1 MVWHLNI
8 ANEGK
13 FADQRDGI
21 KFTSACDVSA
31 HSVTMILFRR
41 FLANK
46 HIPGFAKI
54 IRFFQGRSVVARGF
68 LQAAEPIKMADDQCN
83 HCDFKTFS
91 LIIGNSRSG
100 STILGSIVDAHP
112 NAIVA
117 NETMASQ
124 AFWKEM
130 SKGEILDEIIAN
142 SSANY
147 RSGRQSEDYQYQI
160 GASPESK
167 SSVCVYGDKIWNPA
181 TLLLHGDYDLISRLE
196 SQLAARVVLI
206 ASIRNPFDAI
216 ATMHRRS
223 QAPIKDRIRWFFM
236 HCEAL
241 AAIEEKTA
249 QSDFLISYHEQ
260 LIDCPNEEISRICRA
275 LMLPVNDQHL
285 ANVKRLLYRR
295 PSKSGAA
302 LDWKLAEVEE
312 VLERMQRFP
321 FLTVYEN
328 QTP

>member
-1 MVWHLNI
+1 MNSRSILMNLSRKFASKLNI
-8 ANEGK
+8 SGLSGLSSLCQIRRRTFRV
-13 FADQRDGI
+13 FA
-21 KFTSACDVSA
+21 
-31 HSVTMILFRR
+31 
-41 FLANK
+41 
-46 HIPGFAKI
+46 
-54 IRFFQGRSVVARGF
+54 VAREEKR
-68 LQAAEPIKMADDQCN
+68 AVDDQN
-83 HCDFKTFS
+83 NDWDFKSFC
-91 LIIGNSRSG
+91 LVIGNSRSG

-112 NAIVA
+112 NAVVA

-124 AFWKEM
+124 SFWRGM
-130 SKGEILDEIIAN
+130 SKGDILREIIEN

-181 TLLLHGDYDLISRLE
+181 TLLLHGDYHLVSSLE
-196 SQLAARVVLI
+196 NRLAARVVLI
-206 ASIRNPFDAI
+206 ASIRNPFDTI

-241 AAIEEKTA
+241 AALEEKTIEPNY
-249 QSDFLISYHEQ
+249 LISYHEH
-260 LIDCPNEEISRICRA
+260 LIDCPDEEISRICRA
-275 LMLPVNDQHL
+275 LRLPLDHQHL
-285 ANVKRLLYRR
+285 ENVKRLLYKR
-295 PSKSGAA
+295 PKQSGAA
-302 LDWKLAEVEE
+302 IDWTVADVED

-321 FLTVYEN
+321 FLSLYED

>member
-1 MVWHLNI
+1 MNRV
-8 ANEGK
+8 
-13 FADQRDGI
+13 
-21 KFTSACDVSA
+21 SACLNLLKKIVSKLYF
-31 HSVTMILFRR
+31 SGLS
-41 FLANK
+41 K
-46 HIPGFAKI
+46 
-54 IRFFQGRSVVARGF
+54 VARFSCNSFDKLRCFPLAREKRGV
-68 LQAAEPIKMADDQCN
+68 ADYQNND
-83 HCDFKTFS
+83 CDLNSFC

-124 AFWKEM
+124 AFWRGM
-130 SKGEILDEIIAN
+130 SKSDILGEIVEN

-160 GASPESK
+160 GSSPESK
-167 SSVCVYGDKIWNPA
+167 SSVSVYGDKIWNPA

-196 SQLAARVVLI
+196 SKLSARVVLI
-206 ASIRNPFDAI
+206 ASIRNPFDTI

-241 AAIEEKTA
+241 AAIEEKTP
-249 QSDFLISYHEQ
+249 QSNFFISHHEH
-260 LIDCPNEEISRICRA
+260 LIDSPDEEILRICRA
-275 LMLPVNDQHL
+275 LMLSVDNQHVD
-285 ANVKRLLYRR
+285 NVKRLLYRR
-295 PSKSGAA
+295 PSKSGMAI
-302 LDWKLAEVEE
+302 DWDLKEVDEI
-312 VLERMQRFP
+312 LERMRRFP
-321 FLTVYEN
+321 FLSMYEG

>member
-1 MVWHLNI
+1 MNSRSALITLFRKFVSKFKIFGLNRLSRLR
-8 ANEGK
+8 
-13 FADQRDGI
+13 QSRRR
-21 KFTSACDVSA
+21 V
-31 HSVTMILFRR
+31 FRR
-41 FLANK
+41 FA
-46 HIPGFAKI
+46 
-54 IRFFQGRSVVARGF
+54 VAR
-68 LQAAEPIKMADDQCN
+68 EERRPADDPN
-83 HCDFKTFS
+83 NDCDFKTFC
-91 LIIGNSRSG
+91 LVIGNSRSG

-112 NAIVA
+112 NAVVA

-124 AFWKEM
+124 SFWRGM
-130 SKGEILDEIIAN
+130 SKSDILREIIEN

-196 SQLAARVVLI
+196 NQLAARVVLI
-206 ASIRNPFDAI
+206 ASIRNPFDTI

-285 ANVKRLLYRR
+285 TNVKRLLYRR

>member
-1 MVWHLNI
+1 MNS
-8 ANEGK
+8 
-13 FADQRDGI
+13 R
-21 KFTSACDVSA
+21 SALVMLLKKLISKLYVPRL
-31 HSVTMILFRR
+31 SKMF
-41 FLANK
+41 
-46 HIPGFAKI
+46 
-54 IRFFQGRSVVARGF
+54 RFFRNSSD
-68 LQAAEPIKMADDQCN
+68 EPREYSLATESRNVTDWQN
-83 HCDFKTFS
+83 HYDFKSFC

-112 NAIVA
+112 NAVVA

-124 AFWKEM
+124 SFWKGM
-130 SKGEILDEIIAN
+130 SKGDIISEIVEN
-142 SSANY
+142 SAANY

-181 TLLLHGDYDLISRLE
+181 TLLLHGDYDLISKLE

-206 ASIRNPFDAI
+206 ASIRNPFDTI

-223 QAPIKDRIRWFFM
+223 HAPIKDRIRWFFM

-241 AAIEEKTA
+241 AAIEEKTE
-249 QSDFLISYHEQ
+249 QSNFLMSYHEH

-275 LMLPVNDQHL
+275 LMLPIDDHHL
-285 ANVKRLLYRR
+285 DNVKRLLYRR
-295 PSKSGAA
+295 PSKSGAT
-302 LDWKLAEVEE
+302 LDWTLAEVDE

-321 FLTVYEN
+321 FLAVYED
-328 QTP
+328 QAP